1 MGHQK
6 NDNYEHNSDFLKS
19 AISDLA
25 GNLALVDTK
34 ISIILATVV
43 VVLGL
48 VVACK
53 SSILRA
59 YDFYS
64 NTCVWKALF
73 LFLSFACIVSIILTF
88 VFGVRCVMIRFGKSK
103 TKSLW
108 FFRTE
113 EYGGISEKNYIEKA
127 IKSTDDTILNS
138 LASEVYK
145 LNKINNKKMNEGKK
159 TIVFFSISCGIISV
173 LMMMVAV
180 FYLVA

>member
-34 ISIILATVV
+34 ISIILATVG

-88 VFGVRCVMIRFGKSK
+88 VFGVRCVMIIFVKSK
-103 TKSLW
+103 TKSLL
-108 FFRTE
+108 FFITE
-113 EYGGISEKNYIEKA
+113 
-127 IKSTDDTILNS
+127 
-138 LASEVYK
+138 
-145 LNKINNKKMNEGKK
+145 
-159 TIVFFSISCGIISV
+159 
-173 LMMMVAV
+173 
-180 FYLVA
+180 

>member
-34 ISIILATVV
+34 ISIILATVG

-53 SSILRA
+53 SNILRA

-64 NTCVWKALF
+64 NTCVWK
-73 LFLSFACIVSIILTF
+73 LTF
-88 VFGVRCVMIRFGKSK
+88 VFGIRCVMIRFGKSK

-108 FFRTE
+108 FFKTE
-113 EYGGISEKNYIEKA
+113 EYDGISEKTYVEKA
-127 IKSTDDTILNS
+127 IESTDKTILNS

-145 LNKINNKKMNEGKK
+145 LNQINNKKMNAE
-159 TIVFFSISCGIISV
+159 
-173 LMMMVAV
+173 
-180 FYLVA
+180 YLVAL

>member
-34 ISIILATVV
+34 ISIILATVG

-53 SSILRA
+53 SNILRA

-64 NTCVWKALF
+64 NTCVWKVLF

-113 EYGGISEKNYIEKA
+113 EYGGISEKNYVEKA
-127 IKSTDDTILNS
+127 IKSSDDTILNS

-145 LNKINNKKMNEGKK
+145 LNKINNKKMNAGKK
-159 TIVFFSISCGIISV
+159 TIFFFSISCCIIAA
-173 LMMMVAV
+173 LMLMVGV
-180 FYLVA
+180 FYLVV

>member
-34 ISIILATVV
+34 ISIILATVG

-53 SSILRA
+53 SNILRA

-64 NTCVWKALF
+64 NTCVMVVYLK
-73 LFLSFACIVSIILTF
+73 
-88 VFGVRCVMIRFGKSK
+88 R
-103 TKSLW
+103 
-108 FFRTE
+108 
-113 EYGGISEKNYIEKA
+113 
-127 IKSTDDTILNS
+127 TILR
-138 LASEVYK
+138 K
-145 LNKINNKKMNEGKK
+145 Q
-159 TIVFFSISCGIISV
+159 
-173 LMMMVAV
+173 
-180 FYLVA
+180 